1 MGRNDI
7 FTPVLRNKL
16 VTLCTGGPWKMK
28 VINLLLCFLG
38 GFVCVTFILFEVSF
52 FSLAHG

>member
-1 MGRNDI
+1 
-7 FTPVLRNKL
+7 
-16 VTLCTGGPWKMK
+16 MK